1 MRSLPSLFMLLATA
15 MVGFAVFAGP
25 AVAETKS
32 AVINVKAVFPIT
44 PRDIVDIVAD
54 GTGDLR
60 LMLSPKAAQRFED
73 FTWRNFGEKI
83 KVTAGDKVLVEAVVR
98 APVTTG
104 VIVITTK
111 GATDAAETRRL
122 LKKK

>member
-1 MRSLPSLFMLLATA
+1 MPITLKTI
-15 MVGFAVFAGP
+15 
-25 AVAETKS
+25 AVAVALMS
-32 AVINVKAVFPIT
+32 LAPLAVADKAAKAVFSLT
-44 PRDIVDIVAD
+44 SRDIVDIVAD

-73 FTWRNFGEKI
+73 FTWRFYGEKI

-104 VIVITTK
+104 VIVVTTL
-111 GATDAAETRRL
+111 GDADAAETLRL
-122 LKKK
+122 LKKR